1 MAEGGVPSSGVLMK
15 ALGRRLCFL
24 DEEASAVR
32 IFFPVR
38 PWPKKP
44 YPVHWIAPLMAL
56 FMSAVSLRAA
66 VEWQQDFEGSTNG
79 WTTGGSANVWQIG
92 KPTSGPGMAHSGT
105 NCAGTILNGD
115 YPDNVSASLFSPQF
129 VVPAAVQQPRLR
141 FWSWHNTCSAGDY
154 GQVWIRPDG
163 GAWTNLTEHIT
174 GPGGAWTQRIID
186 LSAYGGQNVQIAF
199 QFVSDQFSCPRP
211 GWYIDDVSVEAGPLT
226 IDLVNKPEGFEN
238 DWGNWSETGGVWQI
252 GKPTSGPGMAHSG
265 TNCAGTILNGDYPDN
280 VSASLFSPQFVVP
293 AAVQQPR
300 LRFWSWHN
308 TSSAGDYGQVWIRP
322 DGGAWTNLTEHITG
336 PGGAWTQRIIDLSA
350 YGGQNVQI
358 AFQFVSDQFSCPRP
372 GWYIDDVSVEAG

>member
-211 GWYIDDVSVEAGPLT
+211 GWYIDDVSADAVSPPPSIT
-226 IDLVNKPEGFEN
+226 SVSNNPV
-238 DWGNWSETGGVWQI
+238 TG
-252 GKPTSGPGMAHSG
+252 S
-265 TNCAGTILNGDYPDN
+265 N
-280 VSASLFSPQFVVP
+280 SPQPFYINGANFVAGCNVT
-293 AAVQQPR
+293 
-300 LRFWSWHN
+300 LRDLTAGQTFPN
-308 TSSAGDYGQVWIRP
+308 RTITSFSSTQIR
-322 DGGAWTNLTEHITG
+322 
-336 PGGAWTQRIIDLSA
+336 ID
-350 YGGQNVQI
+350 
-358 AFQFVSDQFSCPRP
+358 P
-372 GWYIDDVSVEAG
+372 